1 MEDIKEDPPKLG
13 KINKN
18 KIIVPNLLKK
28 VSTSYAYFLGNIP
41 TKIFPPS
48 KGWIGIRLKIANET
62 LSITNGTATIV
73 KAGKTLAMI
82 DTINAIIKFDAGPA
96 REIIAES
103 FLGFFRL

>member
-28 VSTSYAYFLGNIP
+28 ASASYAYFLGSIP
-41 TKIFPPS
+41 TRIFPPS
-48 KGWIGIRLKIANET
+48 KGWIGIRLKIASET
-62 LSITNGTATIV
+62 LSMTKGTATIV
-73 KAGKTLAMI
+73 NGGKTLAI
-82 DTINAIIKFDAGPA
+82 IETINAITRFDAGPA